1 MSVIFY
7 ECSNQHVP
15 GFITQAEELKAKG
28 VDEILLVSGMLSAF
42 FLCVHY
48 IMLWKQILSV
58 IFADNYFFYL
68 NMDGHMKAYIRYFEF
83 LVFSV

>member
-1 MSVIFY
+1 MLLLSCFVDFPFSYCRKKRHSHGHVVSALFY

-42 FLCVHY
+42 FCVP
-48 IMLWKQILSV
+48 
-58 IFADNYFFYL
+58 
-68 NMDGHMKAYIRYFEF
+68 
-83 LVFSV
+83 